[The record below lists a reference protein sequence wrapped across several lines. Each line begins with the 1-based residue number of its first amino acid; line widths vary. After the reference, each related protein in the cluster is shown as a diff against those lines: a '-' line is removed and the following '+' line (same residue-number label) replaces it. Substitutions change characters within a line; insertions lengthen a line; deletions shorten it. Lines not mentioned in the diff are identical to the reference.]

1 MKFKADVKFEE
12 TSDVLEVSQR
22 HETVAKAKELL
33 MQAIELIAQIDN
45 ITPQELL
52 SEVDAGHTETHEEV
66 FADVDDTIEASE
78 EVFAEVDD
86 AIEVPDEVFHVDEV
100 DE

>member
-45 ITPQELL
+45 VTPQELL
-52 SEVDAGHTETHEEV
+52 SEVDAGHTE
-66 FADVDDTIEASE
+66 APE

-86 AIEVPDEVFHVDEV
+86 EIEVPDEVFYVDEV

>member
-45 ITPQELL
+45 VTPQELL
-52 SEVDAGHTETHEEV
+52 SEVDTGHTE
-66 FADVDDTIEASE
+66 AP

-86 AIEVPDEVFHVDEV
+86 EIEVPDEVFHVDEV

>member
-45 ITPQELL
+45 VTPQELL
-52 SEVDAGHTETHEEV
+52 SEVDAGHTETPEEV
-66 FADVDDTIEASE
+66 FVEVDEEIKVPDEVFHVEEVDDT
-78 EVFAEVDD
+78 
-86 AIEVPDEVFHVDEV
+86 IEVPDEVFHVE
-100 DE
+100 